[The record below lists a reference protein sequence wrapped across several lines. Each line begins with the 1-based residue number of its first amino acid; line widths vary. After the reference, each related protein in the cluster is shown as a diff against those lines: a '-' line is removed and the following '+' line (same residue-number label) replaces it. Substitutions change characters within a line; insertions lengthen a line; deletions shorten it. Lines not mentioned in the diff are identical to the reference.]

1 MTLVRALLMTL
12 ALLALAT
19 SAGANDVQVDKS
31 EIRFVTKQMGVN
43 FEGRFRKWKANV
55 VFLPENLAK
64 STAQFDIELASIDLQ
79 SDDSDSEVKGPLWFD
94 MAKFPVAHFASTSM
108 KNVGADKFEIVGPLT
123 MKGVTKNIVVPVVLK
138 KDIAGTRV
146 AEGTFIVKRLDYGI
160 GLGLWA
166 DPETVAND
174 VVVKIRMVLP
184 APT

>member
-1 MTLVRALLMTL
+1 
-12 ALLALAT
+12 
-19 SAGANDVQVDKS
+19 
-31 EIRFVTKQMGVN
+31 
-43 FEGRFRKWKANV
+43 
-55 VFLPENLAK
+55 
-64 STAQFDIELASIDLQ
+64 
-79 SDDSDSEVKGPLWFD
+79 
-94 MAKFPVAHFASTSM
+94 
-108 KNVGADKFEIVGPLT
+108 